1 MRLSRLTEPAGMRR
15 RVSGSSLYSSRSR
28 GGATRVRLI
37 GPDTT
42 RITRFVIA
50 YLGRGPRGPENTT
63 LVAE

>member
-1 MRLSRLTEPAGMRR
+1 
-15 RVSGSSLYSSRSR
+15 VH
-28 GGATRVRLI
+28 LI